1 MPNVTGC
8 SAAWLAHL
16 LWEQG
21 VVGSNP
27 TIPTIVNQK
36 ADERDFFHQ
45 LFFCMYWVYYCTARL
60 NNPKIRILYMYAFYI
75 MKINI

>member
-1 MPNVTGC
+1 
-8 SAAWLAHL
+8 
-16 LWEQG
+16 
-21 VVGSNP
+21 
-27 TIPTIVNQK
+27 VNQK